1 MHNNTSKKPPEKPIA
16 FNNADNA
23 QTYAN
28 FIDGSASL
36 WMQLSDIAQKNQAS
50 PTRIIDLGGGPG
62 EPGCHFA
69 AKYREV
75 PTIVSDKS
83 PAMVEQAKLR
93 VSAKGLNNVE
103 CMMLDMQD
111 LRTIGD
117 GSVDLVISS
126 QSYQFCPDKLLALRE
141 TFRVMKPGGLLLAN
155 VWEQFDMMTICS
167 GLMQAVTGQEPDAS
181 AAPSPVGPLGLA
193 DPALF
198 DSLLKDTGFEFA
210 EGHNTSGS
218 YRANLGNLSGE
229 QAFKMSAMPICSKL
243 SDFETD
249 GTHPRAWA
257 IAKAAFPKICES
269 FVDAEGNV
277 YIGGRYRTIAVRK
290 I

>member
-1 MHNNTSKKPPEKPIA
+1 MVISKKIPEKPIA

-28 FIDGSASL
+28 FIDGSAAL
-36 WMQLSDIAQKNQAS
+36 WEQLSDIAQKNQAA

-69 AKYREV
+69 AKYSGT
-75 PTIVSDKS
+75 PTIASDKA

-93 VSAKGLNNVE
+93 VSAKGLDNVE
-103 CMMLDMQD
+103 CRVLDMQD
-111 LRTIGD
+111 LSTID
-117 GSVDLVISS
+117 DESVDLVVSS
-126 QSYQFCPDKLLALRE
+126 QSYQFCPDKPLALRE
-141 TFRVMKPGGLLLAN
+141 TSRVMKSGGLLLAN

-167 GLMQAVTGQEPDAS
+167 GLMQAVTGQEPPTD

-198 DSLLKDTGFEFA
+198 DNLLQGAGFEFA
-210 EGHNTSGS
+210 EGHNTSGI
-218 YRANLGNLSGE
+218 YRTNLGNLSGE

-243 SDFETD
+243 SDFEAD
-249 GTHPRAWA
+249 GTHPEAWS
-257 IAKAAFPKICES
+257 IAKAAFPKVCES

-277 YIGGRYRTIAVRK
+277 YIGGQYRTIAVRK
-290 I
+290 K

>member
-1 MHNNTSKKPPEKPIA
+1 MVISKKKPEKPIA

-28 FIDGSASL
+28 FIDGSAAL
-36 WMQLSDIAQKNQAS
+36 WEQLSDIAEKNHAVPS
-50 PTRIIDLGGGPG
+50 LIIDLGGGPG

-69 AKYREV
+69 AKYSGT
-75 PTIVSDKS
+75 PTIVSDKA

-93 VSAKGLNNVE
+93 VSAKGLDNVE
-103 CMMLDMQD
+103 CMVLDMQD
-111 LRTIGD
+111 LSTMSD
-117 GSVDLVISS
+117 GSVDLVVSS
-126 QSYQFCPDKLLALRE
+126 QSYQFCPDKALALRE
-141 TFRVMKPGGLLLAN
+141 TCRVMKSGGLLLAN

-167 GLMQAVTGQEPDAS
+167 GLMQAVTGQEPAADAT
-181 AAPSPVGPLGLA
+181 PSPVGPLGLA

-198 DSLLKDTGFEFA
+198 DNLLQEAGFEFA
-210 EGHNTSGS
+210 KGHNTCGS
-218 YRANLGNLSGE
+218 YKSNLGNLSGE

-243 SDFETD
+243 SGFEAD
-249 GTHPRAWA
+249 GTHPEAWS
-257 IAKAAFPKICES
+257 IAKAAFPKVCES

-290 I
+290 K

>member
-1 MHNNTSKKPPEKPIA
+1 MNNNTSKKSPEKPIA

-36 WMQLSDIAQKNQAS
+36 WVQLSDIAQKNQAA

-69 AKYREV
+69 AKYSEV

-111 LRTIGD
+111 LSTIGD

-126 QSYQFCPDKLLALRE
+126 QSYQFCPDKPLALRE

-155 VWEQFDMMTICS
+155 VWEQFDMMTICG
-167 GLMQAVTGQEPDAS
+167 GLMQAVTGQEPAAS

-210 EGHNTSGS
+210 EGHNTIGS

-243 SDFETD
+243 SDFEKD